1 MLVLERACYLLTE
14 RLLWIIPGVRVHE
27 AAQMMC
33 PYWYRKK
40 ELWTRKKF
48 GTLQS
53 WLSDSGQ
60 QVCISCWNWVS
71 WVYFREL
78 DGKSCLAQDYV
89 DAGNCYALT
98 WFVEGWETSCDK
110 PGNVLLWPGEC
121 CCFLLLVKRLFG
133 FRVPTDFA
141 FLTGFPCPATARW
154 SLWHVHSSSRS
165 AERWGQFSHNLFSI
179 CCMDA

>member
-53 WLSDSGQ
+53 LLSDSGQ

-121 CCFLLLVKRLFG
+121 CSFPSASQEAVWVPCSYRLCFFNWISLPGYSTVIS
-133 FRVPTDFA
+133 VACA
-141 FLTGFPCPATARW
+141 FFKQIIWALRA
-154 SLWHVHSSSRS
+154 
-165 AERWGQFSHNLFSI
+165 I
-179 CCMDA
+179 